1 MLEVVVAAAA
11 CSLGVEECVGFLLER
26 SPAGDRGEP
35 NLSLI
40 VENVEMALRTRE
52 DFPWGDTI
60 PDSVFLAYV
69 LPARVSQEP
78 LTRWRPVFHEAV
90 APLVAGVTDIEEAVL
105 IVSQWSDSLTDYMP
119 TQFRDQSPLTT
130 WSSGI
135 GRCEELTVFFMDA
148 LRSVGIPCRQAY
160 TPWWLTVDSNHAWPE
175 VWTPEGW
182 KCLEMVSTEERL
194 PQENWFTERVR
205 GAGLVVAIAAD
216 SIPGALS
223 YSGGVSILPV
233 TGSYTVIGVLTVAD
247 DTTEVWV
254 NVANYGAPRRLLRM
268 APPLRSA
275 ELGAGVYLLT
285 WGWPARAALV
295 EVAPG
300 DTVLFTP
307 RPDSSLPA
315 EFHLNTVPGGG
326 S

>member
-1 MLEVVVAAAA
+1 MLGVIVTAAA
-11 CSLGVEECVGFLLER
+11 CSLRVGECVDFLLER
-26 SPAGDRGEP
+26 APAGDGCEP

-40 VENVEMALRTRE
+40 VENVETALETRE
-52 DFPWGDTI
+52 EFPWGPTI
-60 PDSVFLAYV
+60 PDSVFMRYV

-78 LTRWRPVFHEAV
+78 LVGWRPVFHDAV
-90 APLVAGVTDIEEAVL
+90 APLLSGVTDIEEAVL

-119 TQFRDQSPLTT
+119 TQFRDQSPFTT

-182 KCLEMVSTEERL
+182 KCLEKVSTEERL
-194 PQENWFTERVR
+194 PLENWFTERVR
-205 GAGLVVAIAAD
+205 SAGLVVAVAAD
-216 SIPGALS
+216 SIPGALT
-223 YSGGVSILPV
+223 YSAGVSILPV
-233 TGSYTVIGVLTVAD
+233 TGSYAPTGTLMIAD

-254 NVANYGAPRRLLRM
+254 SIANYGAPRRLLRM

-275 ELGAGVYLLT
+275 DLGAGVFLLT
-285 WGWPARAALV
+285 WGWPVRSDLV
-295 EVAPG
+295 EVVPG
-300 DTVLFTP
+300 DTTLFLP
-307 RPDSSLPA
+307 RGDSFIPA
-315 EFHLNTVPGGG
+315 VFHLNSVPGGG